1 MVYQRLRRDFYH
13 AGLEQ
18 LKATGLVY
26 ACDCSRRQLAQAPAQ
41 SDKTGVYPGLCRY
54 KELAFTEGQHAL
66 RLVTENVLIQFD
78 DAVQGLVSQ
87 SLPHHVGDFVVYRRD
102 RVFAYHLATILDDAA
117 QGISHIVRGQDLLES
132 SPRQIYL
139 QQRLSLPTPHYAH
152 TPILIDFNG
161 RKLSKANG
169 APAAETRSPTRIL
182 VYLLTRLGH
191 PPPEELLRATASEV
205 LNWAILNWDITRLFK
220 AGPAMVDANEA
231 AP

>member
-169 APAAETRSPTRIL
+169 APAAETRTPARIL